1 MDANSCVVA
10 ATPRR
15 RTVAQ
20 ARSGFIR
27 CYGLFWSVEDVAW
40 FRGSEVPG
48 PFRLLGRVGRRSA
61 TIQVCDFR
69 AQRGIYVLYDD
80 YGPYYV
86 GLTRK
91 RPLGDRLK
99 QHLSDHHADRW
110 DRFSWFGFRPVL
122 KGRLA
127 DGTRGLGKLPER
139 FLTQSTHTIGDIE
152 ALLIQSLGTQHRGN
166 GHEMRFSGAEAW
178 SQVMAHEIEDLQE
191 RLFRPAASRARPR
204 ESLRGVRPRSR
215 RR

>member
-1 MDANSCVVA
+1 VA
-10 ATPRR
+10 PTSRR
-15 RTVAQ
+15 GTTAQ
-20 ARSGFIR
+20 RRSGFIR
-27 CYGLFWSVEDVAW
+27 CYGLFWSVDEVSW
-40 FRGSEVPG
+40 FRDSEVPG
-48 PFRLLGRVGRRSA
+48 PFRLLGRIGHRAR
-61 TIQVCDFR
+61 TLQVCDFR
-69 AQRGIYVLYDD
+69 PQRGIYVLYDD

-99 QHLSDHHADRW
+99 RHLLDHHAGRW

-122 KGRLA
+122 KGRMA

-139 FLTQSTHTIGDIE
+139 LITQSSATIGDIE

-166 GHEMRFSGAEAW
+166 GMEMRFSGAEAW
-178 SQVMAHEIEDLQE
+178 TQLMGHEFESLDE
-191 RLFRPAASRARPR
+191 KMNRPSASRARPKER
-204 ESLRGVRPRSR
+204 LRGRRPARAR